1 MNPITDIGDSDSFIC
16 FKYYYS
22 ASGQYSVEFDFVKVV
37 DNENL
42 GNIITMTSDQFYSV
56 NGYEFVLTIDEDTKV
71 TIVKL
76 DTGYSLK
83 INNTEATVDQVI
95 EILANN

>member
-56 NGYEFVLTIDEDTKV
+56 NGYEFVLT
-71 TIVKL
+71 
-76 DTGYSLK
+76 SLK